1 MRIYE
6 HYRARA
12 LWNIAHP
19 ASGKPKAKK
28 KPLPPSSAKRI
39 ADTFT
44 LKKTRDA
51 WVKDAYKRGT
61 PAYIERQT
69 LAR

>member
-19 ASGKPKAKK
+19 GAAKASKTTAK
-28 KPLPPSSAKRI
+28 LPPASAKRI
-39 ADTFT
+39 AQTFT
-44 LKKTRDA
+44 LKTKRDD
-51 WVKDAYKRGT
+51 WVRNAYKRGS
-61 PAYIERQT
+61 PEFIERQT
-69 LAR
+69 LAK